1 MLGKIEGRRRRGWQR
16 MRWLDGITDS
26 MDMSLGKLW
35 ELVMDRAAWGAA
47 VHGITEL
54 DMTEWLIWTELG
66 GKNDSVSAERTF
78 QNFCWN
84 TLESHFFSLT
94 DAKMTGGSLLEHKAD
109 TEEQEWGG
117 KRCGFVGSLVKNLY
131 LASHESPGLFRYK
144 SQAIPFLPMQVSII
158 SCHLKLKKKWLI
170 TEVKEEVTSTY
181 HMSYFS
187 FKHQVPS
194 MWSLYCSVVAVF
206 SQPLTHKFSITAQ
219 IRRILLMEQQSILSE
234 NQSYSE
240 NQGQLEKTHSL
251 IVIITQSRSPGE
263 LWRHAFQ
270 THIP

>member
-1 MLGKIEGRRRRGWQR
+1 M
-16 MRWLDGITDS
+16 WLC
-26 MDMSLGKLW
+26 
-35 ELVMDRAAWGAA
+35 
-47 VHGITEL
+47 
-54 DMTEWLIWTELG
+54 WLTGQE
-66 GKNDSVSAERTF
+66 SVSSQPWIPWTF
-78 QNFCWN
+78 PLQEPGN
-84 TLESHFFSLT
+84 SLF
-94 DAKMTGGSLLEHKAD
+94 AYASFNYFLSPE
-109 TEEQEWGG
+109 TEKKVTHYWGI
-117 KRCGFVGSLVKNLY
+117 KV
-131 LASHESPGLFRYK
+131 
-144 SQAIPFLPMQVSII
+144 
-158 SCHLKLKKKWLI
+158 
-170 TEVKEEVTSTY
+170 EVTSTY

-219 IRRILLMEQQSILSE
+219 ISRILLMEQQSILSE

>member
-1 MLGKIEGRRRRGWQR
+1 MLKHFGK
-16 MRWLDGITDS
+16 
-26 MDMSLGKLW
+26 SL
-35 ELVMDRAAWGAA
+35 
-47 VHGITEL
+47 
-54 DMTEWLIWTELG
+54 
-66 GKNDSVSAERTF
+66 F
-78 QNFCWN
+78 
-84 TLESHFFSLT
+84 SHT
-94 DAKMTGGSLLEHKAD
+94 DAKMTGGSLLENKAY
-109 TEEQEWGG
+109 TEEQDWGG
-117 KRCGFVGSLVKNLY
+117 KMCGFVGSLVKNLY

-158 SCHLKLKKKWLI
+158 SCHLKLKKKVTHYWGI
-170 TEVKEEVTSTY
+170 KEEVTSTY

-194 MWSLYCSVVAVF
+194 MWSLYYSVVAVF

-219 IRRILLMEQQSILSE
+219 ISRILLMKQQSILSE

-251 IVIITQSRSPGE
+251 IVIITQFRSLGE